1 MYPNI
6 FALAAADAAVKAA
19 LGPSPVRFFLFGKA
33 PQGVALPYAVWR
45 TVTGS
50 PENEL
55 GDVPVTDNWLLQ
67 VDVYA
72 SSAESVRSCSK
83 ALSDVAE
90 KYAYV
95 ARWGEEDRDK
105 DTKNYH
111 YSFDVEWIQAR

>member
-6 FALAAADAAVKAA
+6 FAPVEADAAVKAI
-19 LGPSPVRFFLFGKA
+19 LGVRFYPFGEA
-33 PQGVALPYAVWR
+33 PQGVVLPYAVWR

-55 GDVPVTDNWLLQ
+55 GDVPITDSWLLQ
-67 VDVYA
+67 IDVYA
-72 SSAESVRSCSK
+72 SSGTSARSCAQ
-83 ALSDVAE
+83 ALRDVVE
-90 KYAYV
+90 KHAYIV
-95 ARWGEEDRDK
+95 GWRGEDRDP